1 MSLKGN
7 LGGILL
13 ANRIN
18 GTRIDKIDKQFRP
31 KSLDEAYKV
40 QFAIH
45 KELEK
50 TKIGLRTGWKIGC
63 TTNVMQNYLGIHT
76 PCAGGIFEGTEY
88 RGDVNVP
95 FSHYVR
101 PGVECELAVK
111 ISEDTE
117 VGFCSY
123 TAETISKHVDSIA
136 AAIEIIDDRWEDYS
150 SIDTP
155 SLVAD
160 DFFAA
165 GIVLGDFF
173 LRDLVNPKMLC
184 GNMVINGEIIGEG
197 IGSDIM
203 QDPYNALAWIANWLS
218 NSKQNLKQG
227 EIIMLGSIVQ
237 TQWVSKGDK
246 VEVEIEK
253 LGKTSVTFY

>member
-1 MSLKGN
+1 M
-7 LGGILL
+7 
-13 ANRIN
+13 
-18 GTRIDKIDKQFRP
+18 
-31 KSLDEAYKV
+31 
-40 QFAIH
+40 
-45 KELEK
+45 
-50 TKIGLRTGWKIGC
+50 
-63 TTNVMQNYLGIHT
+63 
-76 PCAGGIFEGTEY
+76 
-88 RGDVNVP
+88 
-95 FSHYVR
+95 R

-123 TAETISKHVDSIA
+123 TAESISKHVDSIA
-136 AAIEIIDDRWEDYS
+136 VAIEIVDDRWEDYS

-165 GIVLGDFF
+165 GIVLGEFF
-173 LRDLVNPKMLC
+173 VRDLVNPKMLC
-184 GNMVINGEIIGEG
+184 GNMIINGEIIGEG

-253 LGKTSVTFY
+253 LGKTSVTFC

>member
-13 ANRIN
+13 TNRIK

-88 RGDVNVP
+88 RGDVKVP
-95 FSHYVR
+95 FSDYVR
-101 PGVECELAVK
+101 PGVECEFAVK

-123 TAETISKHVDSIA
+123 TAETISKHIDSIA
-136 AAIEIIDDRWEDYS
+136 AAIE
-150 SIDTP
+150 
-155 SLVAD
+155 
-160 DFFAA
+160 
-165 GIVLGDFF
+165 
-173 LRDLVNPKMLC
+173 
-184 GNMVINGEIIGEG
+184 
-197 IGSDIM
+197 
-203 QDPYNALAWIANWLS
+203 
-218 NSKQNLKQG
+218 
-227 EIIMLGSIVQ
+227 
-237 TQWVSKGDK
+237 
-246 VEVEIEK
+246 
-253 LGKTSVTFY
+253 

>member
-1 MSLKGN
+1 MSIKGN
-7 LGGILL
+7 LGDILL

-18 GTRIDKIDKQFRP
+18 GTRIDKIDKKFRP

-76 PCAGGIFEGTEY
+76 PCAGGIFKGTEY
-88 RGDVNVP
+88 RGDVRVP
-95 FSHYVR
+95 FSDYVR

-117 VGFCSY
+117 VGFGSY
-123 TAETISKHVDSIA
+123 TAETISKHVDSIS
-136 AAIEIIDDRWEDYS
+136 AAIEIVDDRWEDYS
-150 SIDTP
+150 SIDTY
-155 SLVAD
+155 SLIAD

-165 GIVLGDFF
+165 GIVLGKFF
-173 LRDLVNPKMLC
+173 KNDLVTPKILN
-184 GNMVINGEIIGEG
+184 GNMVINGEMIGEG
-197 IGSDIM
+197 IGADIM
-203 QDPYNALAWIANWLS
+203 HDPYNALAWIANWLS
-218 NSKQNLKQG
+218 SSNQNLKQG

-237 TQWVSKGDK
+237 TQWISKGDK
-246 VEVEIEK
+246 VEIEIEK